1 MKRFFVGLLLI
12 LPLLSACSGS
22 NSGTSP
28 DILTPKETVSDM
40 ETGAVSDNTEPVN
53 TEQLQD
59 AEAAS
64 ELFLLTGI
72 DTVDG
77 TMSLRSVST
86 GKEESF
92 YYNGATA
99 FFDKYGTMIPLVSY
113 SPGDVVTVSVTDQGM
128 LSEVHLSDEVFQWE
142 DVSDYE
148 LDLSRMVF
156 SYGGSNYRIDGN
168 VPVYDNGR
176 DEGIYSLSEGDTLNI
191 TGINKDILSITVT
204 TGTGTIALRNIGVFE
219 GGWLNLDSRVY
230 LEISGEMKIP
240 AQEGTHILTVANDGW
255 GDSTVVAVKRGETVA
270 VDLEALK
277 GEGPKYCDLSV
288 VCDVEDAVIRL
299 DGKTIEGGVPSSV
312 RYGVHSL
319 SVTSDG
325 FDPWE
330 SRLFVNSKEA
340 EIEVELDPE
349 GTSAAKKEQ
358 TEQNIAA
365 AAGQEG
371 AAGSLAGSLANSKA
385 STEGTVTSGS
395 DIRTQREA
403 EQAAA
408 ETMLDTM
415 SGMLD
420 TLTGT
425 SLGGN
430 D

>member
-12 LPLLSACSGS
+12 LPLLTACSGS
-22 NSGTSP
+22 KSGTNP
-28 DILTPKETVSDM
+28 DILTPKESVS
-40 ETGAVSDNTEPVN
+40 ETGS
-53 TEQLQD
+53 
-59 AEAAS
+59 EAAINDPESEDTELLPEEDTSS
-64 ELFLLTGI
+64 ELFLLTGV
-72 DTVDG
+72 DTVEG
-77 TMSLRSVST
+77 TISLRSVST
-86 GKEESF
+86 GKEGSF

-99 FFDKYGTMIPLVSY
+99 FYDKYGTMIPLVSL
-113 SPGDVVTVSVTDQGM
+113 SPGDVVTVSVSDQGV
-128 LSEVHLSDEVFQWE
+128 LSEVRLSDDVFQWK

-156 SYGGSNYRIDGN
+156 TYGGSNYRIDKN
-168 VPVYDNGR
+168 VPVYENGR
-176 DEGIYSLSEGDTLNI
+176 DEGIYSLSEGDTLNV
-191 TGINKDILSITVT
+191 TGINKDILSITIT

-219 GGWLNLDSRVY
+219 GGWLNLDSHVY
-230 LEISGEMKIP
+230 LEISGEMRIP

-288 VCDVEDAVIRL
+288 VCDVEDAEIRL
-299 DGKTIEGGVPSSV
+299 DGKAIEEGVSSSV

-349 GTSAAKKEQ
+349 GTAAAKKEQ
-358 TEQNIAA
+358 AEQNAAA

-371 AAGSLAGSLANSKA
+371 SAGSLAGSLANSRA
-385 STEGTVTSGS
+385 STEGTVTAGS
-395 DIRTQREA
+395 DVHTQREA

-425 SLGGN
+425 SLTGN

>member
-1 MKRFFVGLLLI
+1 MKRFLVGLLLF
-12 LPLLSACSGS
+12 LPLMVACG
-22 NSGTSP
+22 GTSP
-28 DILTPKETVSDM
+28 ITNPDVLTPKGDLSDAGS
-40 ETGAVSDNTEPVN
+40 EPEPADN
-53 TEQLQD
+53 
-59 AEAAS
+59 EAAESKGEISS

-72 DTVDG
+72 DTEEK
-77 TMSLRSVST
+77 MISLRSVST
-86 GKEESF
+86 GEDQF
-92 YYNGATA
+92 FAYNGGTA
-99 FFDKYGTMIPLVSY
+99 FYDKYGTMIPLPSL
-113 SPGDVVTVSVTDQGM
+113 SPGDAVTVVCTEQGV
-128 LSEVHLSDEVFQWE
+128 LSQVRLSDEVFQWE
-142 DVSDYE
+142 DVSGYQ

-156 SYGGSNYRIDGN
+156 TYDGSNYRIDGN
-168 VPVYDNGR
+168 VPVYENGK
-176 DEGIYSLSEGDTLNI
+176 DEGIYSLSEGDI
-191 TGINKDILSITVT
+191 IDVIGINKDILSIAVT
-204 TGTGTIALRNIGVFE
+204 AGSGMIALRNIGVFE
-219 GGWLNLDSRVY
+219 GGWLNLDSRLY

-240 AQEGTHILTVANDGW
+240 AKEGTHILTVANDGW

-277 GEGPKYCDLSV
+277 GEGPKYCDFSV
-288 VCDVEDAVIRL
+288 ICDTEDALIRL
-299 DGKTIEGGVPSSV
+299 DGKTIEQGTSLSV

-330 SRLFVNSKEA
+330 SRVFVNSKEA

-349 GTSAAKKEQ
+349 GTSSALKEQ
-358 TEQNIAA
+358 TGQESVAA

-385 STEGTVTSGS
+385 STEGTVTAGS
-395 DIRTQREA
+395 DVHTQREA

-425 SLGGN
+425 SLGG
-430 D
+430 DE